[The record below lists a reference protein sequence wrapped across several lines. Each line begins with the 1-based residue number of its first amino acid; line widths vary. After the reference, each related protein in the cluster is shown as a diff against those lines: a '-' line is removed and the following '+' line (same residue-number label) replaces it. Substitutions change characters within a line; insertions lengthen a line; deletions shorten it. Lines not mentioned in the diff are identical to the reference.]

1 MILSLGRM
9 AFILIIGLTVVYA
22 CLFFYWR
29 SGARMKLEEDWVMA
43 GRPGER
49 EEWVGDRLAPRLEGA
64 FESAR
69 VLLAPRE
76 VIGPTLLSAA
86 SWGLECLAFLL
97 IARSLAPAGVELP
110 RAWRGARRSDACC

>member
-49 EEWVGDRLAPRLEGA
+49 EEWVGDRLAPRTRMIRRWL
-64 FESAR
+64 
-69 VLLAPRE
+69 
-76 VIGPTLLSAA
+76 VIFVYVVPLVGLS
-86 SWGLECLAFLL
+86 LY
-97 IARSLAPAGVELP
+97 VYVTN
-110 RAWRGARRSDACC
+110 